1 MNSVEELI
9 YFLSESY
16 KELYHDENVTYE
28 RQISLIDKMVDK
40 ANKLTLALEDEQ
52 YAIREMD

>member
-9 YFLSESY
+9 NFLSESC

-28 RQISLIDKMVDK
+28 RQISLINTMVDK
-40 ANKLTLALEDEQ
+40 ANKLSLYLEDER
-52 YAIREMD
+52 YAICEMD